1 MMDALGFLLK
11 TLLALLAIGAAV
23 LTFSYVTRR
32 VRTRHFVDADL
43 GEIEAHG
50 GCAEGTISLSSGEIV
65 SFELPA
71 NGDILV
77 EEAKRLL
84 LAALTN
90 WQQVRGQFFEGFA
103 KEILEDGLPEDV
115 PRKHWI
121 EKQARDVAVTALAK
135 YTQMQRIR
143 IIVPSWLGRMAV
155 AVHSLHFW
163 DPEHE
168 RVLILDETLTPIRFD
183 IGVAIPH

>member
-1 MMDALGFLLK
+1 MDALRLLLK
-11 TLLALLAIGAAV
+11 TLLALFAIGAAV
-23 LTFSYVTRR
+23 LIFGYVARR

-50 GCAEGTISLSSGEIV
+50 GRAEGTTSLSSGEIV

-71 NGDILV
+71 TGDILV
-77 EEAKRLL
+77 EEGKRLL
-84 LAALTN
+84 LATLTN
-90 WQQVRGQFFEGFA
+90 WEQVRGQFLEGFA
-103 KEILEDGLPEDV
+103 KEILEDGLPDNV

-121 EKQARDVAVTALAK
+121 EKQARDAAVTTLAQ

-143 IIVPSWLGRMAV
+143 IFVPSWLGRMAV

-183 IGVAIPH
+183 IDVAIPR